1 MTATAAKLPV
11 VGNGRSKVI
20 PEATA
25 PHMTLMT
32 AMAAMCYLA
41 VLAIGALLM
50 TDTAVDNWTSQIAS
64 EVTVQITAADGVDVD
79 GDTAK
84 VDKILRATAGL
95 LTLMLSVPLR
105 RANCL
110 NPGSASRAYLM
121 ICRYRA

>member
-1 MTATAAKLPV
+1 MAINKNAGAKKFDRRASGFNAGDKAKFEV

-64 EVTVQITAADGVDVD
+64 QVTV
-79 GDTAK
+79 
-84 VDKILRATAGL
+84 
-95 LTLMLSVPLR
+95 
-105 RANCL
+105 
-110 NPGSASRAYLM
+110 
-121 ICRYRA
+121 